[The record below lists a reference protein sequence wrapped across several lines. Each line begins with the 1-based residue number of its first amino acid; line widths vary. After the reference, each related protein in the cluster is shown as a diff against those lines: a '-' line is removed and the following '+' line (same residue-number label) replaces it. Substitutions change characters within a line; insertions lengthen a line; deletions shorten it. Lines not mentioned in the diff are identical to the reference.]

1 MNMKAKILCVYEEG
15 SIVNTP
21 LIGANGASMLIS
33 ADDQLTLFD
42 TGMRESYLLKNM
54 RHLGVNVNDI
64 DRIVLSN
71 GTRPHTGGLNGILK
85 EREHSV
91 KVYGHKDIWQPSA
104 TAVKGFN
111 IKKTTAPKVLD
122 ENAEKADMFQ
132 ISGKIELSENLTAF
146 TLPPAE
152 PNERYKRAVDGFWV
166 NDTFH
171 DETALILTTK
181 KGPVLMTGCCRTSIF
196 NALKAVKDITGK
208 EAIAVVGNIFSE
220 NKKKDPEVERMAL
233 SLANDIKTPILY
245 LGYCT
250 SPGTKTA
257 MRTKLGLEGVKDWYV
272 GTELQFDMNEHVG
285 SL

>member
-1 MNMKAKILCVYEEG
+1 MDMKAKILCVYEEG

-21 LIGANGASMLIS
+21 LIGAKGAAMLIS

-42 TGMRESYLLKNM
+42 TGMKESYLMKNM
-54 RHLGVNVNDI
+54 RHLGISVNDI

-71 GTRPHTGGLNGILK
+71 GTRPHTGGLNGVLK
-85 EREHSV
+85 ERENSI
-91 KVYGHKDIWQPSA
+91 KVYAHKDIWQPSA

-111 IKKTTAPKVLD
+111 IKKTTAPKIVD
-122 ENAEKADMFQ
+122 ENSEKADMFQ
-132 ISGKIELSENLTAF
+132 ISGKLELSENLMAF

-152 PNERYKRAVDGFWV
+152 PSERYKRAIDGFWV

-181 KGPVLMTGCCRTSIF
+181 KGPVLITGCCRTNIF

-208 EAIAVVGNIFSE
+208 DAIAVIGNIFSE
-220 NKKKDPEVERMAL
+220 NKKKDPEVEKMA
-233 SLANDIKTPILY
+233 SGLANDVKTPILY
-245 LGYCT
+245 LGYCIT
-250 SPGTKTA
+250 PGTRTA

-272 GTELQFDMNEHVG
+272 GTELQFEMNEHIG